1 MEYHMYIKIDVKCN
15 RNYSAV
21 IRRKIVKARLND
33 IIGHV
38 ISDLLDELDK
48 ISKIESSNTDIDP
61 LIPVSVLKDFLIITF
76 QFMSKILIIVPH
88 TGVCWE
94 RTVCRR

>member
-1 MEYHMYIKIDVKCN
+1 MYIKIDVKCN
-15 RNYSAV
+15 YSAV
-21 IRRKIVKARLND
+21 RRRKIVKARLND

-38 ISDLLDELDK
+38 IPDLLDELDK

-76 QFMSKILIIVPH
+76 QFMTKILIIVPH
-88 TGVCWE
+88 TDVCWE

>member
-1 MEYHMYIKIDVKCN
+1 MYIKIDIKC
-15 RNYSAV
+15 NYSAV
-21 IRRKIVKARLND
+21 CRRKIVKARLND

-48 ISKIESSNTDIDP
+48 VSKIESSNTDIDP
-61 LIPVSVLKDFLIITF
+61 LIPVSMLKDYLIITF

-94 RTVCRR
+94 LTLCR